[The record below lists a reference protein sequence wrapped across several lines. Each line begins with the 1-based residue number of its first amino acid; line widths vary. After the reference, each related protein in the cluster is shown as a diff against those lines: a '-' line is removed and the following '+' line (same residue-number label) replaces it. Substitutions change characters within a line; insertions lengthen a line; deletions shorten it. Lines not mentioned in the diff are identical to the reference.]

1 MAIKN
6 AMSDSAEDDVLIAS
20 LGGMTRGSP
29 AMFARRRRILHET
42 RRMMVEGGVDQMGMR
57 ELAERSGVSLRT
69 LYNAFGSK
77 EALIAAAVRQY
88 YDKFLRALSE
98 GRDPYDFDWV
108 LTGIV
113 ATNLRNQQIRDYLSG
128 VVGLYFSLSADEAI
142 RVELQRIGAGFMVP
156 WLELL
161 QARRQLRRGTDIT
174 RSISH
179 IASLQ
184 YAINQE
190 WLAGC
195 IPDDAFVPA
204 ILDGVLTHLA
214 GLVRGS
220 ALERI
225 DVLLVDLNGPGVQTA
240 ALIEAESARMNTI
253 LQNAGSLW
261 PDDGASSS
269 MVGGQSGPGR

>member
-6 AMSDSAEDDVLIAS
+6 AMSDDADDDVLIAS
-20 LGGMTRGSP
+20 LGAMTRGSP

-42 RRMMVEGGVDQMGMR
+42 RRMMVEGGVDRMGMR

-77 EALIAAAVRQY
+77 EILIAAAVRQY

-128 VVGLYFSLSADEAI
+128 VVGLYFSLSADDAI
-142 RVELQRIGAGFMVP
+142 RLELRRIGAGFMVP

-161 QARRQLRRGTDIT
+161 QARRQLRGGTDIT

-204 ILDGVLTHLA
+204 ILEGVLTHLA

-220 ALERI
+220 AHARI
-225 DVLLVDLNGPGVQTA
+225 DALLVDLNGSGVEAA
-240 ALIEAESARMNTI
+240 ALIEAESARINAI

-261 PDDGASSS
+261 PDDGVSS
-269 MVGGQSGPGR
+269 VAGGQSGPSI